1 MVTELKRSRNIK
13 PFESN
18 WLLFASTVEA
28 ALLEFTG
35 ECDMERMLYGVKKFR
50 DEWYKGDA
58 MYGDGVDFHMDYYNS
73 FVIHPML
80 TDVLVVMKKHNIEGA
95 DFLDTQLKRHARY
108 AEILER
114 FISPEGSFPVVGR
127 SICYRF
133 GAFHALGQAA
143 LMHIC
148 PNG

>member
-1 MVTELKRSRNIK
+1 
-13 PFESN
+13 
-18 WLLFASTVEA
+18 
-28 ALLEFTG
+28 
-35 ECDMERMLYGVKKFR
+35 MERMLYGVKKFR

-80 TDVLVVMKKHNIEGA
+80 KDVLVVMKKHNIEGA

-133 GAFHALGQAA
+133 GVFHAQHNAIHNLFSSSYSC
-143 LMHIC
+143 IIF
-148 PNG
+148 

>member
-1 MVTELKRSRNIK
+1 MITELKRSRNIK

-80 TDVLVVMKKHNIEGA
+80 TDVLVVMKKHGIEGA

-114 FISPEGSFPVVGR
+114 FISPEGSLRLSAVPSAIVSVLSMR
-127 SICYRF
+127 
-133 GAFHALGQAA
+133 
-143 LMHIC
+143 
-148 PNG
+148 